1 MRNCSRIN
9 NSPAAYAIL
18 CSSFKRDLT
27 NFGAAICSSQKDCFV
42 RLLQTDHHKKKKN
55 TDEEDS
61 AYSRKLIQL
70 FVRWHKVYRKWVPG

>member
-42 RLLQTDHHKKKKN
+42 RLLQTDHHKKKILTKR
-55 TDEEDS
+55 TVRTQES
-61 AYSRKLIQL
+61 SYSSLCGGTKSTVNGFR
-70 FVRWHKVYRKWVPG
+70 G